1 MHPQSTGTNSMPFPF
16 MPGGLLLA
24 ITVLG
29 TTLVAFG
36 LALKS
41 LDWSIDA
48 VRRSALTGI
57 VSGLRDWQGHPD
69 VPVPQ
74 ATPASRAPADFE
86 ESAALSELEAVE
98 PDPLRRGGAG

>member
-1 MHPQSTGTNSMPFPF
+1 MPFPF
-16 MPGGLLLA
+16 LPAGLLLA

-29 TTLVAFG
+29 ATLVAFG

-57 VSGLRDWQGHPD
+57 VSGMRNWQGHPD
-69 VPVPQ
+69 AAALPAILPSPSPVP
-74 ATPASRAPADFE
+74 AEYE
-86 ESAALSELEAVE
+86 ESAAALDELETVE
-98 PDPLRRGGAG
+98 TEGPRRGRIQ

>member
-1 MHPQSTGTNSMPFPF
+1 MPFPF
-16 MPGGLLLA
+16 IPAGLLLA

-29 TTLVAFG
+29 ATLVAFG

-69 VPVPQ
+69 GPDL
-74 ATPASRAPADFE
+74 PAPPTSPAPADFE
-86 ESAALSELEAVE
+86 DSAALGELEAVE
-98 PDPLRRGGAG
+98 PDAPRRGGAG